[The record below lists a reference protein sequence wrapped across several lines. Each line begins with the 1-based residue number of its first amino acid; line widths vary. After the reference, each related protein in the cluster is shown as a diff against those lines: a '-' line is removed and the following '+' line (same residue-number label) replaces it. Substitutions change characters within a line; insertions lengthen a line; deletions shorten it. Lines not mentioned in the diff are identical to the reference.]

1 MWSTINT
8 SIVSTVIGKSV
19 SGSIIVNN
27 LQTVVHNQILLIVV
41 CNLNSKVQVLQG
53 SNTL

>member
-1 MWSTINT
+1 MLT

-19 SGSIIVNN
+19 SGNIIVNN
-27 LQTVVHNQILLIVV
+27 LQTVVHNQLLLIVV
-41 CNLNSKVQVLQG
+41 CNLISKVVLQG